1 VNTES
6 GYVVTSELSHVLREA
21 FLGAAGPW
29 TYFTDNRRG
38 GGMLAVIEAITAEEA
53 SVPVGPKGTT
63 IAGHVNHVR
72 SSLAGSMILMSHSNA
87 SRDRSG
93 NWAVSKVSES
103 EWKRLQQDLRVQFES
118 ALKAIQAK
126 MDWDEDALNAAL
138 GAITHAAYHLGAI
151 RQRLLAAGLLR
162 S

>member
-1 VNTES
+1 VNTDS
-6 GYVVTSELSHVLREA
+6 AYVVTSELSHVLREA

-29 TYFTDNRRG
+29 TYFTDSRRG
-38 GGMLAVIEAITAEEA
+38 VGMLSVIESITAEEA
-53 SVPVGPKGTT
+53 SVPAGPKGTT

-72 SSLAGSMILMSHSNA
+72 ASLAGSMILMTHTNA

-93 NWAVSKVSES
+93 NWAVTRVDES

-118 ALKAIQAK
+118 SLKAIQAK

-151 RQRLLAAGLLR
+151 RQRLLAAGILK

>member
-1 VNTES
+1 MNTDS
-6 GYVVTSELSHVLREA
+6 AYVVTSELSHVLREA

-29 TYFTDNRRG
+29 TYFTDTRRG
-38 GGMLAVIEAITAEEA
+38 VGMLSVIESISAEEA
-53 SVPVGPKGTT
+53 SIPVGPKGTT

-72 SSLAGSMILMSHSNA
+72 ASLAGSMILMTHTNA

-93 NWAVSKVSES
+93 NWAVTRVDAT

-118 ALKAIQAK
+118 SLKAIQAK

-151 RQRLLAAGLLR
+151 RQRLLAAGVLK

>member
-1 VNTES
+1 M
-6 GYVVTSELSHVLREA
+6 LS
-21 FLGAAGPW
+21 
-29 TYFTDNRRG
+29 
-38 GGMLAVIEAITAEEA
+38 VIESISAEEA
-53 SVPVGPKGTT
+53 SIPVGPKGTT

-72 SSLAGSMILMSHSNA
+72 ASLSGSMILMAHTNA

-93 NWAVSKVSES
+93 NWAVGKVSDA
-103 EWKRLQQDLRVQFES
+103 EWKRLQQDLRVQFETS
-118 ALKAIQAK
+118 LKAIQAK

-151 RQRLLAAGLLR
+151 RQRLLAAGVLK

>member
-1 VNTES
+1 
-6 GYVVTSELSHVLREA
+6 VVTSELSHVLREA

-29 TYFTDNRRG
+29 TYFTDSRRG
-38 GGMLAVIEAITAEEA
+38 VGMLSVIESITAEEA
-53 SVPVGPKGTT
+53 SVPAGPKGTT

-72 SSLAGSMILMSHSNA
+72 ASLAGSMILMTHTNA

-93 NWAVSKVSES
+93 NWAVTRVDET

-118 ALKAIQAK
+118 SVKAIQAK

-151 RQRLLAAGLLR
+151 RQRLLAAGILK

>member
-1 VNTES
+1 MNTDS
-6 GYVVTSELSHVLREA
+6 AYVVTSELSHVLREA

-29 TYFTDNRRG
+29 TYFTDSRRG
-38 GGMLAVIEAITAEEA
+38 VGMLSVIESISAEEA
-53 SVPVGPKGTT
+53 SIPVGPKGTT

-72 SSLAGSMILMSHSNA
+72 ASLSGSMILMAHTNA

-93 NWAVSKVSES
+93 NWAVGKVSDA
-103 EWKRLQQDLRVQFES
+103 EWKRLQQDLRVQFETS
-118 ALKAIQAK
+118 LKAIQAK

-151 RQRLLAAGLLR
+151 RQRLLAAGVLK